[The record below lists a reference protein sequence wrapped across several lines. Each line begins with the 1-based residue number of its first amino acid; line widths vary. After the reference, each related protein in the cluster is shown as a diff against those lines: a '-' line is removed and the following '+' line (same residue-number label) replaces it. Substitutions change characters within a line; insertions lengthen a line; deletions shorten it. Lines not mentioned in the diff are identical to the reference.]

1 MKYALLVWAALL
13 LWSCRSKQQENPE
26 QQTQADPQTLSLTEA
41 QYKNAGVET
50 GIISIQSVSPLLKLS
65 GKIDVPPQS
74 LLTVSAPLGGYL
86 KSTKLLPGMP
96 VRRGEVL
103 AVMEDVQYI
112 QLQQD
117 YLMAKAQMSY
127 LESEYHRQGELN
139 RNQAS
144 STKVFE
150 QARTALQTQRVLIK
164 GLEQKLQLIGL
175 APDRITPENLSR
187 QISLRSPINGFVSAV
202 RINTGKYASPSD
214 VLFELVDPSDI
225 HLNLTVYEKDLHK
238 LRIGQRLSAY
248 NNNRPEVKYPANII
262 LISQGLNNE
271 NAAEVHCHFE
281 RYDRALL
288 PGMFMNAE
296 LELDGRNTLVLPDE
310 AIVRFENRNYVFE
323 ALPNRAFHMLEV
335 QTGEREN
342 GFTEIAGMEQDNR
355 RIFAVKGAYQL
366 LMAIKNTGDN

>member
-1 MKYALLVWAALL
+1 MKYSLLVWTTFL
-13 LWSCRSKQQENPE
+13 LWSCGSKQQERAEKEAP
-26 QQTQADPQTLSLTEA
+26 ADPQTLSLTEA
-41 QYKNAGVET
+41 QYKNAGIET
-50 GIISIQSVSPLLKLS
+50 GTLSTRMVSPLLKLS

-86 KSTKLLPGMP
+86 KSTKLLPGMH
-96 VRRGEVL
+96 VAKGEVL

-117 YLMAKAQMSY
+117 YLTAKAQMSY
-127 LESEYHRQGELN
+127 LESEYQRQRELN
-139 RNQAS
+139 QNQAS

-175 APDRITPENLSR
+175 APGRITAENLSR

-202 RINTGKYASPSD
+202 RVNTGKYASPSD

-225 HLNLTVYEKDLHK
+225 HLNLTVYEKDLEK
-238 LRIGQRLSAY
+238 LRVGQRLNAFT
-248 NNNRPEVKYPANII
+248 NNRPEIKYPASII
-262 LISQGLNNE
+262 LISQGLNSE
-271 NAAEVHCHFE
+271 NATEVHCHFD

-296 LELDGRNTLVLPDE
+296 LELDSRSTLVLPDE

-323 ALPNRAFHMLEV
+323 ALPNRGFRMLKVE
-335 QTGEREN
+335 TGEREN
-342 GFTEIAGMEQDNR
+342 GFTEVYGLQQDDR
-355 RIFAVKGAYQL
+355 RLFAVKGAYQL
-366 LMAIKNTGDN
+366 LMAMKNTGEE

>member
-1 MKYALLVWAALL
+1 MKYSLLVWATLL
-13 LWSCRSKQQENPE
+13 LWSCGSKQQEKAEEKAP
-26 QQTQADPQTLSLTEA
+26 ADPQTLSLTEA
-41 QYKNAGVET
+41 QYNNAGIET
-50 GIISIQSVSPLLKLS
+50 GTLSTRSVSPLLKLS

-86 KSTKLLPGMP
+86 KSTKLLPGMA
-96 VRRGEVL
+96 VRKGEVL

-117 YLMAKAQMSY
+117 YLTAKAQMGY
-127 LESEYHRQGELN
+127 LESEYQRQRELN
-139 RNQAS
+139 QNQAS
-144 STKVFE
+144 SNKVFE
-150 QARTALQTQRVLIK
+150 QARTALQSQRVLIK

-175 APDRITPENLSR
+175 APGRITAENLSR

-202 RINTGKYASPSD
+202 RVNTGKYASPSD

-225 HLNLTVYEKDLHK
+225 HLNLTVYEKDLDK
-238 LRIGQRLSAY
+238 LKIGQRLSAFT
-248 NNNRPEVKYPANII
+248 NNRPEIRYPASII
-262 LISQGLNNE
+262 LISQGLNSE
-271 NAAEVHCHFE
+271 NATEVHCHFE

-296 LELDGRNTLVLPDE
+296 LELDSRSTVVLPDE

-323 ALPNRAFHMLEV
+323 ALPNRSFRMLEV

-342 GFTEIAGMEQDNR
+342 GFTEVSGMEQDDR
-355 RIFAVKGAYQL
+355 RLFAVKGAYQL
-366 LMAIKNTGDN
+366 LMALKNTGEE